1 MMMKKVIK
9 VCLAILMIVSISGC
23 ASSLTRQSSLFS
35 TLENGKKSV
44 GDFVKYKYSGSLR
57 GNVGVIEKTPLCS
70 EMIEKVRVAKKEPR
84 GVGFIFPE
92 IVFFGLGFY
101 DEMRVRA
108 VVEDSKKVVPLAK
121 FESSNLVACGEKA
134 PAANEEIVLLVRPEI
149 INDVVP
155 KSYYRTATTDE
166 NGMVDFNKVFKD
178 ENRALNL
185 TATLASDES
194 ASVSFMY
201 TPLNRK

>member
-1 MMMKKVIK
+1 MMMKKVINT
-9 VCLAILMIVSISGC
+9 CLEILLIVSISGC
-23 ASSLTRQSSLFS
+23 ASYMTRQSSLFS
-35 TLENGKKSV
+35 KLENGKKSV
-44 GDFVKYKYSGSLR
+44 GNFIKYKYSGSLR
-57 GNVGVIEKTPLCS
+57 GNVGVIEKTPLCA
-70 EMIEKVRVAKKEPR
+70 EIIEKVRVAKKEPR

-101 DEMRVRA
+101 DQIRVRA

-121 FESSNLVACGEKA
+121 FESSELVACGDKE

-155 KSYYRTATTDE
+155 KSYYRTAQTDE

-201 TPLNRK
+201 TPLNRR

>member
-1 MMMKKVIK
+1 MMIKKAIKGCLVILL
-9 VCLAILMIVSISGC
+9 VVSISGC
-23 ASSLTRQSSLFS
+23 ASYMTRTSSLFS

-44 GDFVKYKYSGSLR
+44 GNFVKYKYSGSLR
-57 GNVGVIEKTPLCS
+57 GNVGVIEKTPLCA
-70 EMIEKVRVAKKEPR
+70 EMIEKVRVAQKEPR
-84 GVGFIFPE
+84 GLAFIFPE
-92 IVFFGLGFY
+92 IVFFGLGLY
-101 DEMRVRA
+101 DQIRVRA

-121 FESSNLVACGEKA
+121 FESSELVACGEQQ

-155 KSYYRTATTDE
+155 KSYYRTAQTDE
-166 NGMVDFNKVFKD
+166 NGIVDFNKVFKD

-194 ASVSFMY
+194 ASVSFRY
-201 TPLNRK
+201 TPLNPR